1 MVIGVVLGLVLGV
14 AAATKQN
21 TWVDY
26 TTTII
31 SVIAVSVPSFV
42 LAVLLQYVFAV
53 KLEWFPVAGWEGFST
68 AILPSLAL
76 SATVLA
82 TVARYIR
89 AEMIEVL
96 SSDYILLARAK
107 GNSTLKVL
115 FGHAL
120 RNALIP
126 IITIIVPMLAGIL
139 TGTLTIENIFGVPG
153 LGDQFVRSITTNDFS
168 VIMATTIL
176 FSTLFIVSIFI
187 VDILYGVID
196 PEFVYKGQEIMSN
209 KEDVTNIN
217 GDISN
222 ATMSHTSNDISN
234 TDFIIRDLDLNQE
247 PEMPRQS
254 KNFWQDAW
262 SQLKRNKLA
271 VIGMIGLLL
280 IVIMA
285 FIGPLM
291 NKHDFAEQNVDHRNL
306 PAKIPLLD
314 HVSFLPFDGKGTDGK
329 NAYKSRCERKL
340 LVWY

>member
-1 MVIGVVLGLVLGV
+1 MTKYVLKRLCYMFVSLFIVITITFFLMKLMPGSPFNDTKLNAQQKEILNEKYGLNDPVALQYVNYLKNVVTGDFGNSFQYHNMPVWDLVKPRLIPSMEMGITAMVIGVVLGLVLGV

-89 AEMIEVL
+89 TEMIEVL

-196 PEFVYKGQEIMSN
+196 PR
-209 KEDVTNIN
+209 
-217 GDISN
+217 
-222 ATMSHTSNDISN
+222 
-234 TDFIIRDLDLNQE
+234 IRVQ
-247 PEMPRQS
+247 
-254 KNFWQDAW
+254 
-262 SQLKRNKLA
+262 
-271 VIGMIGLLL
+271 G
-280 IVIMA
+280 
-285 FIGPLM
+285 
-291 NKHDFAEQNVDHRNL
+291 
-306 PAKIPLLD
+306 
-314 HVSFLPFDGKGTDGK
+314 GKK
-329 NAYKSRCERKL
+329 
-340 LVWY
+340 

>member
-1 MVIGVVLGLVLGV
+1 MTKYVLKRLCYMFVSLFIVITITFFLMKLMPGSPFNDTKLNAQQKEILNEKYGLNDPVALQYVNYLKNVVTGDFGNSFQYHNMPVWDLVKPRLIPSMEMGITAMVIGVVLGLVLGV

-196 PEFVYKGQEIMSN
+196 SR
-209 KEDVTNIN
+209 
-217 GDISN
+217 
-222 ATMSHTSNDISN
+222 
-234 TDFIIRDLDLNQE
+234 IRVQ
-247 PEMPRQS
+247 
-254 KNFWQDAW
+254 
-262 SQLKRNKLA
+262 
-271 VIGMIGLLL
+271 G
-280 IVIMA
+280 
-285 FIGPLM
+285 
-291 NKHDFAEQNVDHRNL
+291 
-306 PAKIPLLD
+306 
-314 HVSFLPFDGKGTDGK
+314 GKK
-329 NAYKSRCERKL
+329 
-340 LVWY
+340 

>member
-1 MVIGVVLGLVLGV
+1 MTKYVLKRLCYMFVSLFIVITITFFLMKLMPGSPFNDTKLNAQQKEILNEKYGLNDPVALQYVNYLKNVLTGDFGNSFQYHNMPVWDLVKPRLIPSMEMGITAMVIGVVLGLVLGV

-196 PEFVYKGQEIMSN
+196 PR
-209 KEDVTNIN
+209 
-217 GDISN
+217 
-222 ATMSHTSNDISN
+222 
-234 TDFIIRDLDLNQE
+234 IRVQ
-247 PEMPRQS
+247 
-254 KNFWQDAW
+254 
-262 SQLKRNKLA
+262 
-271 VIGMIGLLL
+271 G
-280 IVIMA
+280 
-285 FIGPLM
+285 
-291 NKHDFAEQNVDHRNL
+291 
-306 PAKIPLLD
+306 
-314 HVSFLPFDGKGTDGK
+314 GKK
-329 NAYKSRCERKL
+329 
-340 LVWY
+340 

>member
-1 MVIGVVLGLVLGV
+1 MTKYVLKRLCYMFVSLFIVITITFFLMKLMPGSPFNDTKLNAQQKEILNEKYGLNYPVALQYVNYLKNVVTGDFGNSFQYHNMPVWDLVKPRLIPSMEMGITAMVIGVVLGLVLGV

-107 GNSTLKVL
+107 GNSALKVL

-196 PEFVYKGQEIMSN
+196 PR
-209 KEDVTNIN
+209 
-217 GDISN
+217 
-222 ATMSHTSNDISN
+222 
-234 TDFIIRDLDLNQE
+234 IRVQ
-247 PEMPRQS
+247 
-254 KNFWQDAW
+254 
-262 SQLKRNKLA
+262 
-271 VIGMIGLLL
+271 G
-280 IVIMA
+280 
-285 FIGPLM
+285 
-291 NKHDFAEQNVDHRNL
+291 
-306 PAKIPLLD
+306 
-314 HVSFLPFDGKGTDGK
+314 GKK
-329 NAYKSRCERKL
+329 
-340 LVWY
+340 

>member
-1 MVIGVVLGLVLGV
+1 MTKYVLKRLCYMFVSLFIVITITFFLMKLMPGSPFNDTKLNAQQKEILNEKYGLNDPVALQYVNYLKNVVTGDFGNSFQYHNMPVWDLVKPRLIPSMEMGITAMVIGVVLGLVLGV

-196 PEFVYKGQEIMSN
+196 PR
-209 KEDVTNIN
+209 
-217 GDISN
+217 
-222 ATMSHTSNDISN
+222 
-234 TDFIIRDLDLNQE
+234 IRVL
-247 PEMPRQS
+247 
-254 KNFWQDAW
+254 
-262 SQLKRNKLA
+262 
-271 VIGMIGLLL
+271 G
-280 IVIMA
+280 
-285 FIGPLM
+285 
-291 NKHDFAEQNVDHRNL
+291 
-306 PAKIPLLD
+306 
-314 HVSFLPFDGKGTDGK
+314 GKK
-329 NAYKSRCERKL
+329 
-340 LVWY
+340 

>member
-1 MVIGVVLGLVLGV
+1 MTKYVLKRLCYMFVSLFIVITITFFLMKLMPGSPFNDTKLNAQQKEILNEKYGLNDPVALQYINYLKNVVTGDFGNSFQYHNMPVWDLVKPRLMPSMEMGITAMVIGVVLGLVLGV

-196 PEFVYKGQEIMSN
+196 PR
-209 KEDVTNIN
+209 
-217 GDISN
+217 
-222 ATMSHTSNDISN
+222 
-234 TDFIIRDLDLNQE
+234 IRVQ
-247 PEMPRQS
+247 
-254 KNFWQDAW
+254 
-262 SQLKRNKLA
+262 
-271 VIGMIGLLL
+271 G
-280 IVIMA
+280 
-285 FIGPLM
+285 
-291 NKHDFAEQNVDHRNL
+291 
-306 PAKIPLLD
+306 
-314 HVSFLPFDGKGTDGK
+314 GKK
-329 NAYKSRCERKL
+329 
-340 LVWY
+340 

>member
-1 MVIGVVLGLVLGV
+1 MTKYVLKRLCYMFVSLFIVITITFFLMKLMPGSPFNDTKLNAQQKEILNEKYGLNDPVALQYVNYLKNVVTGDFGNSFQYHNMPVWDLVKPRLIPSMEMGITAMVIGVVLGLVLGV

-139 TGTLTIENIFGVPG
+139 IGTLTIENIFGVPG

-196 PEFVYKGQEIMSN
+196 PR
-209 KEDVTNIN
+209 
-217 GDISN
+217 
-222 ATMSHTSNDISN
+222 
-234 TDFIIRDLDLNQE
+234 IRVQ
-247 PEMPRQS
+247 
-254 KNFWQDAW
+254 
-262 SQLKRNKLA
+262 
-271 VIGMIGLLL
+271 G
-280 IVIMA
+280 
-285 FIGPLM
+285 
-291 NKHDFAEQNVDHRNL
+291 
-306 PAKIPLLD
+306 
-314 HVSFLPFDGKGTDGK
+314 GKK
-329 NAYKSRCERKL
+329 
-340 LVWY
+340 

>member
-1 MVIGVVLGLVLGV
+1 MTKYVLKRLCYMFVSLFIVITITFFLMKLMPGSPFNDTKLNAQQKEILNEKYGLNDPVALQYVNYLKNVVTGDFGNSFQYHNMPVWDLVKPRLIPSMEMGITAMVIGVVLGLVLGV

-196 PEFVYKGQEIMSN
+196 P
-209 KEDVTNIN
+209 
-217 GDISN
+217 
-222 ATMSHTSNDISN
+222 
-234 TDFIIRDLDLNQE
+234 IIRVQ
-247 PEMPRQS
+247 
-254 KNFWQDAW
+254 
-262 SQLKRNKLA
+262 
-271 VIGMIGLLL
+271 G
-280 IVIMA
+280 
-285 FIGPLM
+285 
-291 NKHDFAEQNVDHRNL
+291 
-306 PAKIPLLD
+306 
-314 HVSFLPFDGKGTDGK
+314 GKK
-329 NAYKSRCERKL
+329 
-340 LVWY
+340 

>member
-1 MVIGVVLGLVLGV
+1 MTKYVLKRLCYMFVSLFVVITITFFLMKLMPGSPFNDTKLNAQQKEILNEKYGLNDPVALQYVNYLKNVVTGDFGNSFQYHNMPVWDLVKPRLIPSMEMGITAMVIGVVLGLVLGV

-196 PEFVYKGQEIMSN
+196 PR
-209 KEDVTNIN
+209 
-217 GDISN
+217 
-222 ATMSHTSNDISN
+222 
-234 TDFIIRDLDLNQE
+234 IRVQ
-247 PEMPRQS
+247 
-254 KNFWQDAW
+254 
-262 SQLKRNKLA
+262 
-271 VIGMIGLLL
+271 G
-280 IVIMA
+280 
-285 FIGPLM
+285 
-291 NKHDFAEQNVDHRNL
+291 
-306 PAKIPLLD
+306 
-314 HVSFLPFDGKGTDGK
+314 GKK
-329 NAYKSRCERKL
+329 
-340 LVWY
+340 

>member
-1 MVIGVVLGLVLGV
+1 MTKYVLKRLCYMFVSLFIVITITFFLMKLMPGSPFNDTKLNAQQKEILNEKYGLNDPVALQYVNYLKNVVTGDFGNSFQYHNMPVWDLVKPRMISSMEMGITAMVIGVVLGLVLGV

-196 PEFVYKGQEIMSN
+196 PR
-209 KEDVTNIN
+209 
-217 GDISN
+217 
-222 ATMSHTSNDISN
+222 
-234 TDFIIRDLDLNQE
+234 IRVQ
-247 PEMPRQS
+247 
-254 KNFWQDAW
+254 
-262 SQLKRNKLA
+262 
-271 VIGMIGLLL
+271 G
-280 IVIMA
+280 
-285 FIGPLM
+285 
-291 NKHDFAEQNVDHRNL
+291 
-306 PAKIPLLD
+306 
-314 HVSFLPFDGKGTDGK
+314 GKK
-329 NAYKSRCERKL
+329 
-340 LVWY
+340 

>member
-1 MVIGVVLGLVLGV
+1 MTKYVLKRLCYMFVSLFIVITITFFLMKLMPGSPFNDTKLNAQQKEILNEKYGLNDPVALQYVNYLKNVVTGDFGNSFQYHNMPVWDLVKPRLIPSMEMGITAMVIGVVLGLVLGV

-68 AILPSLAL
+68 AILPSLVL

-196 PEFVYKGQEIMSN
+196 PR
-209 KEDVTNIN
+209 
-217 GDISN
+217 
-222 ATMSHTSNDISN
+222 
-234 TDFIIRDLDLNQE
+234 IRVQ
-247 PEMPRQS
+247 
-254 KNFWQDAW
+254 
-262 SQLKRNKLA
+262 
-271 VIGMIGLLL
+271 G
-280 IVIMA
+280 
-285 FIGPLM
+285 
-291 NKHDFAEQNVDHRNL
+291 
-306 PAKIPLLD
+306 
-314 HVSFLPFDGKGTDGK
+314 GKK
-329 NAYKSRCERKL
+329 
-340 LVWY
+340 

>member
-1 MVIGVVLGLVLGV
+1 MTKYVLKRLCYMFVSLFIVITITFFLMKLMPGSPFNDTKLNAQQKEILNEKYGLNDPVALQYVNYLKNVVTGDFGNSFQYHNMPVWDLVKPRLIPSMEMGITAMVIGVVLGLVLGV

-126 IITIIVPMLAGIL
+126 IITIIVPMLVGIL

-153 LGDQFVRSITTNDFS
+153 LGDQFVRSITANDFS

-196 PEFVYKGQEIMSN
+196 PR
-209 KEDVTNIN
+209 
-217 GDISN
+217 
-222 ATMSHTSNDISN
+222 
-234 TDFIIRDLDLNQE
+234 IRVQ
-247 PEMPRQS
+247 
-254 KNFWQDAW
+254 
-262 SQLKRNKLA
+262 
-271 VIGMIGLLL
+271 G
-280 IVIMA
+280 
-285 FIGPLM
+285 
-291 NKHDFAEQNVDHRNL
+291 
-306 PAKIPLLD
+306 
-314 HVSFLPFDGKGTDGK
+314 GKK
-329 NAYKSRCERKL
+329 
-340 LVWY
+340 

>member
-1 MVIGVVLGLVLGV
+1 MTKYVLKRLCYMFVSLFIVITITFFLMKLMPGSPFNDTKLNAQQKEILNEKSGLNDPVALQYVNYLKNVVTGDFGNSFQYHNMPVWDLVKPRLIPSMEMGITAMVIGVVLGLVLGV

-196 PEFVYKGQEIMSN
+196 PR
-209 KEDVTNIN
+209 
-217 GDISN
+217 
-222 ATMSHTSNDISN
+222 
-234 TDFIIRDLDLNQE
+234 IRVQ
-247 PEMPRQS
+247 
-254 KNFWQDAW
+254 
-262 SQLKRNKLA
+262 
-271 VIGMIGLLL
+271 G
-280 IVIMA
+280 
-285 FIGPLM
+285 
-291 NKHDFAEQNVDHRNL
+291 
-306 PAKIPLLD
+306 
-314 HVSFLPFDGKGTDGK
+314 GKK
-329 NAYKSRCERKL
+329 
-340 LVWY
+340 